1 MNLSNYQ
8 NPYVVAEAAP
18 ATRAVFMRRT
28 YLHLAGAIAA
38 FVGVEAVLINS
49 SIGIALAQKMLTGSW
64 LLVLGAFMLVS
75 WIADRWA
82 SSTTSKGMQYLGLGL
97 FVVAE
102 AILFLPLLIIA
113 VYKSSPQVLPMS
125 VMVTALLF
133 AGLTTVAFTTKA
145 DFSFLRGALTIGGF
159 VALGLIVCSILF
171 GFQLGLIFSGVMVV
185 FAGAAILYN
194 TSNIM
199 YHYNEEQYVAASLSL
214 FASVAL
220 LFWYVLRIFMSRD

>member
-8 NPYVVAEAAP
+8 NPYVVADASASSR
-18 ATRAVFMRRT
+18 ATFLRRT

-38 FVGVEAVLINS
+38 FAGLEALLINS
-49 SIGIALAQKMLTGSW
+49 SFGIALAEKMLAGSW

-82 SSTTSKGMQYLGLGL
+82 SSSTSKGMQYLGLGL
-97 FVVAE
+97 FIVAE
-102 AILFLPLLIIA
+102 AIIFLPLLIIA
-113 VYKSSPQVLPMS
+113 VYKSSPQVLPMA

-133 AGLTTVAFTTKA
+133 AGLTTVAFTSGA

-159 VALGLIVCSILF
+159 VALGLIACSLIF
-171 GFQLGLIFSGVMVV
+171 GFQLGLIFSGAMVI

-199 YHYNEEQYVAASLSL
+199 RQYNEEQYVSASLAL
-214 FASVAL
+214 FSSVAL